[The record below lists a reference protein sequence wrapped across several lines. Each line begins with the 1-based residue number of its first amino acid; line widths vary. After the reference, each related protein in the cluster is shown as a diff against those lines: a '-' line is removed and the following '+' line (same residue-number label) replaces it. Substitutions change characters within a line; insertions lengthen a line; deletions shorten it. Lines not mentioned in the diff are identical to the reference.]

1 MSSLYQLIG
10 HPLGHSLSPFIHE
23 RLFTLSGAEGRY
35 TLKDLSPDSFEAEAA
50 TLLPTLAGGNVTIPY
65 KQRIVPLL
73 DRLDGKA
80 ALYRT
85 VNTFKVTREET
96 VGYNTDADGFL
107 AALREADV
115 PLKGQA
121 VLLGSGGAATV
132 FACEAALAG
141 CQVTLYRPFDT
152 ASAEA
157 LCERVNGLAGRT
169 ACRIEDRFPEGSV
182 DLLLNATPVGMYPKN
197 GERLVDL
204 SIFPHLS
211 GVLDVIYNPY
221 KTALILDA
229 EERGIPSAGGLRMLV
244 AQAVVANEMFFSEK
258 QDKSV
263 IDAIEKKVAAMM
275 KNVTL
280 IGMPGCGKSTIGKRL
295 AALTGR
301 ELVDID
307 AEIVKV
313 AGKTIPEIF
322 AEDGEEAFR
331 RLETQVTAEVCKRSG
346 CIISC
351 GGGVVTRPENRR
363 LIRQNSTVVF
373 IARELDTLA
382 TKGRPLS
389 ETTSALSLWEARRPM
404 YNSWSDIKMLN
415 CGINQTALA
424 IIRALHL
431 NTKKRT

>member
-1 MSSLYQLIG
+1 MKYGLLGEHLSHSYSPLIHSMLGDYQYGLIEKA
-10 HPLGHSLSPFIHE
+10 PHE
-23 RLFTLSGAEGRY
+23 VEDYIKNGDFKAI
-35 TLKDLSPDSFEAEAA
+35 
-50 TLLPTLAGGNVTIPY
+50 NVTIPY
-65 KQRIVPLL
+65 KKTVMPFLDEISDRAKKIGSVNVVVRRDDGTLFGDNSDYGGFASLVKKARISIKGKKVLVL
-73 DRLDGKA
+73 GDGGA
-80 ALYRT
+80 SVT
-85 VNTFKVTREET
+85 V
-96 VGYNTDADGFL
+96 
-107 AALREADV
+107 
-115 PLKGQA
+115 QA
-121 VLLGSGGAATV
+121 VLRDMGAASVTV
-132 FACEAALAG
+132 IS
-141 CQVTLYRPFDT
+141 LYT
-152 ASAEA
+152 
-157 LCERVNGLAGRT
+157 
-169 ACRIEDRFPEGSV
+169 EDNYENIDRHADADV
-182 DLLLNATPVGMYPKN
+182 IVNATPVGMYPKN

>member
-1 MSSLYQLIG
+1 MKYGLLGEHLSHSYSPLIHSMLGDYQYGLIEKA
-10 HPLGHSLSPFIHE
+10 PHE
-23 RLFTLSGAEGRY
+23 VEDYIKNGDFKAI
-35 TLKDLSPDSFEAEAA
+35 
-50 TLLPTLAGGNVTIPY
+50 NVTIPY
-65 KQRIVPLL
+65 KKTVMPFLDEISDRAKKIGSVNVVVRRDDGTLFGDNSDYGGFASLVKKARISIKGKKVLVL
-73 DRLDGKA
+73 GDGGA
-80 ALYRT
+80 SVT
-85 VNTFKVTREET
+85 V
-96 VGYNTDADGFL
+96 
-107 AALREADV
+107 
-115 PLKGQA
+115 QA
-121 VLLGSGGAATV
+121 VLRDMGAASVTV
-132 FACEAALAG
+132 I
-141 CQVTLYRPFDT
+141 
-152 ASAEA
+152 S
-157 LCERVNGLAGRT
+157 LCT
-169 ACRIEDRFPEGSV
+169 EDNYENIDRHADADV
-182 DLLLNATPVGMYPKN
+182 IVNATPVGMYPKN